1 MLKEFHIRN
10 LQQKNKIFEKMNDL
24 TKTLEESKL
33 VAEAAVETFKVDRD
47 LLKFVVGSKGSNI
60 QAARYSTVVV
70 WLICNEILEK

>member
-70 WLICNEILEK
+70 

>member
-10 LQQKNKIFEKMNDL
+10 LQQKNKIDEKMTDL

-33 VAEAAVETFKVDRD
+33 VAEAAVEKFEVDRD

-60 QAARYSTVVV
+60 QAAR
-70 WLICNEILEK
+70 